1 MPNTPEDSM
10 AIGVKIWPGPRCAY
24 FSCFLHST
32 WLATAPASATA
43 IVA

>member
-10 AIGVKIWPGPRCAY
+10 AIGDMARAQVCI
-24 FSCFLHST
+24 FELFLRST
-32 WLATAPASATA
+32 WLAPASATA